1 LVNIPVKRLENKVA
15 LVTGA
20 AHGIGEGIARMFAAQ
35 GARVILADIDG
46 DAAARVAEALRD
58 AGGEALAL
66 TADVSVTDDVR
77 HMVESAVSHGGGLD
91 VLVNNAALTGF
102 GRGVD
107 EEGMEAR
114 YDRLMATNVK
124 SVWMALHFA
133 LPHLR
138 ARGGGSVI
146 NIASVHG
153 LASASGNSAYAAS
166 KGALIA
172 GTRALA
178 VELAGER
185 IRVNCISPGM
195 IWKDA
200 PGEWLRGQLTPE
212 LYDEFQARFGGWQ
225 AAARTLQQP
234 LPVEGRPEDVAHAAV
249 YLASDESR
257 FCTGANLVLD
267 GGATALLAAPPPP
280 ADHGGQEQE
289 VRAWISDARRRSQEA
304 IP

>member
-1 LVNIPVKRLENKVA
+1 MKRLENKVA

-35 GARVILADIDG
+35 GARVILADTDG

-58 AGGEALAL
+58 TGGEALAL

-77 HMVESAVSHGGGLD
+77 HMVEAAVGHGGGLD

-102 GRGVD
+102 GRGVG

-124 SVWMALHFA
+124 SVWMGLHFA

-153 LASASGNSAYAAS
+153 LASASGNSAYAAG

-200 PGEWLRGQLTPE
+200 PGEWLRDQLTPE
-212 LYDEFQARFGGWQ
+212 LYAEFQARFGGWQ
-225 AAARTLQQP
+225 AAARTLHQP

-280 ADHGGQEQE
+280 ADHRGQEQE
-289 VRAWISDARRRSQEA
+289 VRAWISDARRRSREA
-304 IP
+304 AP